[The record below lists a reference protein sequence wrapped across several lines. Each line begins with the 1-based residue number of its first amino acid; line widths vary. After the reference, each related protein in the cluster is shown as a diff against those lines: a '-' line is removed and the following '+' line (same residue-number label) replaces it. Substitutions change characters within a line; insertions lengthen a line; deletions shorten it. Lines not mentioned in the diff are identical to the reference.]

1 MVGVLSVGSMTT
13 AQTTPPPDTNVTCE
27 ANVDENGNEVE
38 YSVKCVM
45 VKEDAG
51 QAMVVI
57 TRTTNKGVARL
68 DYCINPKRAANFLA
82 IQKLKGRVFFKDG
95 EMTATIKVPVKNNN
109 LKARIDEVHI
119 VEISKPTTGKVKKGK
134 AEIVVLDDD

>member
-1 MVGVLSVGSMTT
+1 MTT
-13 AQTTPPPDTNVTCE
+13 AQTTTPRPDTNVTCE

-38 YSVKCVM
+38 YSVKCVT
-45 VKEDAG
+45 VKEDVRDAV
-51 QAMVVI
+51 VVI
-57 TRTTNKGVARL
+57 TRTTTKGVARL
-68 DYCINPKRAANFLA
+68 DYSVNPKRAANFPT

-109 LKARIDEVHI
+109 MKARVDEVHI